1 MLRATM
7 TDSLGGISAG
17 KKFGQKFAAVAII
30 DLCGA
35 LVTRKVEVV
44 R

>member
-7 TDSLGGISAG
+7 IDSLGGISAE
-17 KKFGQKFAAVAII
+17 KKFGQEFAAMAVI

-35 LVTRKVEVV
+35 LVTRRFEVV